1 MPMTYEKI
9 EGGLF
14 VKLKQNGAIQTVVHN
29 RGAPAALKAEGSV
42 VAWDVRNG
50 GGDCSKMLAQI
61 AIGVQ
66 GVHSATYS
74 LLH

>member
-1 MPMTYEKI
+1 M
-9 EGGLF
+9 
-14 VKLKQNGAIQTVVHN
+14 HN